1 MKQEIQLPLKEKSG
15 EYACELPTLWFD
27 REYLLDHVNGVAL
40 DNWYIFDCGHIRW
53 TVQEAFEPRLEC
65 KNYKFKYK

>member
-27 REYLLDHVNGVAL
+27 REYLLDHVNGVAQIIGIFLIVGIL
-40 DNWYIFDCGHIRW
+40 DG
-53 TVQEAFEPRLEC
+53 Q
-65 KNYKFKYK
+65 YKKHLSRG